1 MQIEPTSAQ
10 LKRLMEG
17 DPDAPVVMLNLLRF
31 SENATGSTNSRPRYL
46 ARRDIHAIDT
56 TELFLLAP
64 APSHRCRSETVAA
77 AGDRLYR

>member
-31 SENATGSTNSRPRYL
+31 SENATG
-46 ARRDIHAIDT
+46 ID
-56 TELFLLAP
+56 EQP
-64 APSHRCRSETVAA
+64 APLPSPTGYSR
-77 AGDRLYR
+77 D